1 MLSSAPGPVRRSSV
15 ARPGAVQTAVM
26 QPRLAETPGWSPS
39 PTSPVL
45 DPNEAGGLRGIA
57 FAAGLAM
64 IFARFAILPELIVT
78 ALHVDLYVL
87 YLIGP
92 PAIIGVLLTGG
103 VQRTYRGLPAKLW
116 TGFFIWM
123 VLAVPTSSWMGASA
137 SKTFGYFRT
146 DFICLFV
153 LAGLAV
159 SWKDVRRIFYTITAA
174 GVVNLLTARFLAKPD
189 TNGRLQLD
197 LGFDGVM
204 SNSNDLAA
212 QMILIL
218 PFFLY
223 FVIKPKTNQLVR
235 VAAFGAILYCIY
247 VVLATSSRGCL
258 VGLFAIAAYLF
269 FRASG
274 AQRIAV
280 LAIVP
285 ILAVAFLA
293 FLPKANLA
301 RLGTLFGK
309 ETVGEG
315 QAEGEAGES
324 MASRQELFRKSV
336 LYTIQ
341 HPIFG
346 IGPSQFSNFEG
357 MTSQK
362 QGQHGNWHETHNT
375 WTQISAECGIPALL
389 FAAGAFISAYRMVNK
404 SYLAARKQG
413 NSEVAQTCLCYLVA
427 LIGYLVSITFL
438 AHAYHFVLPALV
450 GLAIPLHLQ
459 AQRQLTGNAAWR

>member
-1 MLSSAPGPVRRSSV
+1 
-15 ARPGAVQTAVM
+15 M
-26 QPRLAETPGWSPS
+26 QPRLAETPAWSP
-39 PTSPVL
+39 PRTSPVL
-45 DPNEAGGLRGIA
+45 DPNETSGLRGIA

-78 ALHVDLYVL
+78 VLHADLYVL

-92 PAIIGVLLTGG
+92 PALVGVLLTGG
-103 VQRTYRGLPAKLW
+103 LQRTYRGLPAKLW
-116 TGFFIWM
+116 TAFFIWM
-123 VLAVPTSSWMGASA
+123 ALAVPTSSWAGASA
-137 SKTFGYFRT
+137 TKTLGYLRT

-159 SWKDVRRIFYTITAA
+159 SWKDVRRIFYTIAAA

-189 TNGRLQLD
+189 VNGRLELD

-235 VAAFGAILYCIY
+235 VAAFGGILYSIY
-247 VVLATSSRGCL
+247 VILATSSRGAL
-258 VGLFAIAAYLF
+258 LGLFAIAAYLF
-269 FRASG
+269 FRANG

-280 LAIVP
+280 LVIVP

-293 FLPKANLA
+293 FLPKMNLA

-309 ETVGEG
+309 EAVGEG
-315 QAEGEAGES
+315 VGGLDEAGES
-324 MASRQELFRKSV
+324 MASREELLRKSIQ
-336 LYTIQ
+336 YTIE

-346 IGPSQFSNFEG
+346 IGPSQFENFEG
-357 MTSQK
+357 ISSRK
-362 QGQHGNWHETHNT
+362 LGQHGNWHATHNS
-375 WTQISAECGIPALL
+375 WTQISSECGIPALL
-389 FAAGAFISAYRMVNK
+389 FFVGAFISSYRLVNK
-404 SYLAARKQG
+404 SYLAARRQQ

-427 LIGYLVSITFL
+427 LIGYLVTITFL

-450 GLAIPLHLQ
+450 GLSIPLHLQ
-459 AQRQLTGNAAWR
+459 AQKQLASDAAWR

>member
-1 MLSSAPGPVRRSSV
+1 MGSPA
-15 ARPGAVQTAVM
+15 
-26 QPRLAETPGWSPS
+26 WSP
-39 PTSPVL
+39 PRTSPVL

-64 IFARFAILPELIVT
+64 IFARFAILPELIVSL
-78 ALHVDLYVL
+78 LHADLYVL

-92 PAIIGVLLTGG
+92 PALIGVLLTGG
-103 VQRTYRGLPAKLW
+103 LQRTYRGLPARLW
-116 TGFFIWM
+116 TGFVIWM
-123 VLAVPTSSWMGASA
+123 VLAVPTSSWVGASA
-137 SKTFGYFRT
+137 QKTFGYLRT

-159 SWKDVRRIFYTITAA
+159 SWKDVRRVFYTIAAA
-174 GVVNLLTARFLAKPD
+174 GVVNLLTARFLARPD
-189 TNGRLQLD
+189 ANGRLELD

-212 QMILIL
+212 QIILIL
-218 PFFLY
+218 PFLLY

-235 VAAFGAILYCIY
+235 AAALGGILYGMY
-247 VVLATSSRGCL
+247 VILATSSRGAL
-258 VGLFAIAAYLF
+258 VGLIAIAAYLF

-280 LAIVP
+280 VAIVP

-309 ETVGEG
+309 EAVGEG
-315 QAEGEAGES
+315 QGEDEAGES
-324 MASRQELFRKSV
+324 MASRQYLFRKSV
-336 LYTIQ
+336 QYTLE
-341 HPIFG
+341 HPLFG
-346 IGPSQFSNFEG
+346 IGPSQFENFEG
-357 MTSQK
+357 ISARK
-362 QGQHGNWHETHNT
+362 EGQHGNWHATHNS
-375 WTQISAECGIPALL
+375 WTQISSECGIPAFL
-389 FAAGAFISAYRMVNK
+389 FAVGAFVSAYRMVNK
-404 SYLAARKQG
+404 SYLAARKQR

-427 LIGYLVSITFL
+427 LIGYLVTITFL

-459 AQRQLTGNAAWR
+459 AQKQLAGDAAWR